1 MFENYQDVSWELCA
15 RCPRADW
22 GINISLECSGTSG
35 SDIKCRIFGNV
46 SCNTCVRVCS
56 PVMPVQKIKFHV
68 AQKKFHLGLMLQAKN
83 FEDVCTQNDLEA
95 IW

>member
-22 GINISLECSGTSG
+22 GINISLECSGTSS

-56 PVMPVQKIKFHV
+56 PVRAF
-68 AQKKFHLGLMLQAKN
+68 
-83 FEDVCTQNDLEA
+83 VCVCVCLCVRVCVCVCVCV
-95 IW
+95 